1 MNTAVIAAISTAIG
15 VVLAKLGQFVGGL
28 IKASKAKNEV
38 REQEYEHTENLVKLT
53 SGQANDIKDEIA
65 AVRKDVFEL
74 TQTQVMF
81 NKMYLRHS
89 ILQVY
94 FIHENDKTIT
104 MAEWESV
111 LGLYDVYTSLKGNGF
126 IKEKI
131 MEMREWERK

>member
-28 IKASKAKNEV
+28 IKAAKSKNEV

-53 SGQANDIKDEIA
+53 SGQANDIKDEISA
-65 AVRKDVFEL
+65 IRKDVFEL

-94 FIHENDKTIT
+94 FTHESDKTIT

-111 LGLYDVYTSLKGNGF
+111 LGLYDVYTSLGGNGF
-126 IKEKI
+126 VHEKVD
-131 MEMREWERK
+131 EMKTWEKV